1 MHVIMLYNVI
11 ISMCVHV
18 CVCVCVCA
26 HVGGGG
32 HKSSQKQQV
41 SNQQAGLLTDWK
53 WGDREEQWQ
62 VSLEYCNQFL
72 SARLNADCRYLCRF
86 AGERESRRMREQRGR
101 IAGESFG
108 DLKVQ

>member
-1 MHVIMLYNVI
+1 MQ
-11 ISMCVHV
+11 S
-18 CVCVCVCA
+18 
-26 HVGGGG
+26 

-62 VSLEYCNQFL
+62 VSIEYCNQFL
-72 SARLNADCRYLCRF
+72 SAWLNADCRYLCRF